1 MWSRFESDPA
11 VTLSRARG
19 RAGVARGATRERA
32 GSVSS
37 RATRVRRAAA
47 RKPAP
52 ACPRVRLAG
61 LGRGASAV
69 EMARGTSAPPPE
81 GDGEGAEETE
91 EARRARVRRRLE
103 GSWREPETSSRPE
116 RAPSPSPAE
125 ETDFYAGDP
134 SIGFAGATERLR
146 DVWVRKKVN
155 RTLLRAKAS
164 ASAAPET
171 CRGPDTLDPPDP
183 ATWYREFPRQ
193 QFAFEWGDARESEF
207 REARRRGRDATKT
220 KGVSPEVSPEVS
232 PREKGRMRY
241 FSLER
246 HGDGRRAFVAASLE
260 AFWAKYEALPAGHR
274 HHYELIRADTPCR
287 LYYDLEFSTETNPE
301 FDGARAVDALARL
314 TLERLAS
321 EHGVGIARR
330 PATTDTLATDGSD
343 CDGGSSGNK
352 VDPFDPKD
360 VVVVLKSTGSEE
372 ARKKFSRHLVFRLPG
387 VAFASAAH
395 CGEFVRRLHA
405 DMSSRRGSD
414 PDCDAVFV
422 RGENAA
428 KDAPRDVS
436 FVDLGVYTR
445 NRAFRLYLSSKHG
458 KKHRLLPMRRF
469 FDADA
474 RGATLPPTSPCLE
487 TFKACLVSAPAE
499 LSIGADAGPVGAS
512 ARERSRTRVSKK
524 QTTRLLEY
532 PGIGAEGPYGFGNR
546 RDGGGSAVL
555 SGYGLGPGVTDSK
568 RFNFCASSASTS
580 FAEKNLATCPV
591 RRTAAFVCADF
602 DAWSPA
608 GCAGASVRAWSAS
621 PVSGLATL
629 HMQGNRFCENAERAH
644 KSNNVSF
651 AVDFREGAYFQRC
664 HDPDCRGFRGCF
676 RALPDAL
683 LAEAAAFLRLADADV
698 RAETETEGE
707 PKGNAKGSWSP
718 PRLGSEDDD
727 DAFLLAAADA
737 ADAAG
742 PARPREAGWTRP
754 RFADDE
760 DDEAFWNSAAAL
772 AE

>member
-1 MWSRFESDPA
+1 
-11 VTLSRARG
+11 
-19 RAGVARGATRERA
+19 
-32 GSVSS
+32 
-37 RATRVRRAAA
+37 
-47 RKPAP
+47 
-52 ACPRVRLAG
+52 
-61 LGRGASAV
+61 
-69 EMARGTSAPPPE
+69 MARETSAPPPE

-155 RTLLRAKAS
+155 RTRLRAKAS

-171 CRGPDTLDPPDP
+171 CRGPGTLDPPDP

-360 VVVVLKSTGSEE
+360 VVAVLKSTGSEE

-629 HMQGNRFCENAERAH
+629 HMQGNRFCENAGRAH

>member
-1 MWSRFESDPA
+1 
-11 VTLSRARG
+11 
-19 RAGVARGATRERA
+19 
-32 GSVSS
+32 
-37 RATRVRRAAA
+37 
-47 RKPAP
+47 
-52 ACPRVRLAG
+52 
-61 LGRGASAV
+61 
-69 EMARGTSAPPPE
+69 MARETSAPPPE

-146 DVWVRKKVN
+146 DMWVRKKVN
-155 RTLLRAKAS
+155 RTRLRAKAS

-171 CRGPDTLDPPDP
+171 CRGPGTLDPPDP

-232 PREKGRMRY
+232 QREKGRMRY

-629 HMQGNRFCENAERAH
+629 HMQGNRFCENAGRAH

>member
-1 MWSRFESDPA
+1 
-11 VTLSRARG
+11 
-19 RAGVARGATRERA
+19 
-32 GSVSS
+32 
-37 RATRVRRAAA
+37 
-47 RKPAP
+47 
-52 ACPRVRLAG
+52 
-61 LGRGASAV
+61 
-69 EMARGTSAPPPE
+69 MARETSAPPPE

-155 RTLLRAKAS
+155 RTRLRAKAS

-171 CRGPDTLDPPDP
+171 CRGPGTVDPPDP

-232 PREKGRMRY
+232 QREKGRMRY

-629 HMQGNRFCENAERAH
+629 HMQGNRFCENAGRAH

-698 RAETETEGE
+698 RRAETETEGE

>member
-1 MWSRFESDPA
+1 
-11 VTLSRARG
+11 
-19 RAGVARGATRERA
+19 
-32 GSVSS
+32 
-37 RATRVRRAAA
+37 
-47 RKPAP
+47 
-52 ACPRVRLAG
+52 
-61 LGRGASAV
+61 
-69 EMARGTSAPPPE
+69 
-81 GDGEGAEETE
+81 
-91 EARRARVRRRLE
+91 
-103 GSWREPETSSRPE
+103 
-116 RAPSPSPAE
+116 
-125 ETDFYAGDP
+125 
-134 SIGFAGATERLR
+134 
-146 DVWVRKKVN
+146 
-155 RTLLRAKAS
+155 
-164 ASAAPET
+164 
-171 CRGPDTLDPPDP
+171 
-183 ATWYREFPRQ
+183 
-193 QFAFEWGDARESEF
+193 
-207 REARRRGRDATKT
+207 
-220 KGVSPEVSPEVS
+220 
-232 PREKGRMRY
+232 MRY

-287 LYYDLEFSTETNPE
+287 LYYDLEFSTETNPD
-301 FDGARAVDALARL
+301 FDGVRAVDALARL

-343 CDGGSSGNK
+343 GDGGSSGNK

-360 VVVVLKSTGSEE
+360 VVAVLKSTGSEE

-387 VAFASAAH
+387 VVFASAAH

-469 FDADA
+469 FDAAA
-474 RGATLPPTSPCLE
+474 RGATLPATLPCLE

-499 LSIGADAGPVGAS
+499 LSVGADAGPVGAS

-621 PVSGLATL
+621 PVLGLATL

-651 AVDFREGAYFQRC
+651 TVDFREGAYFQRC

-698 RAETETEGE
+698 RAETETEGKR
-707 PKGNAKGSWSP
+707 KGNAKGSWSP

-760 DDEAFWNSAAAL
+760 DDEAFWNRAAAL

>member
-1 MWSRFESDPA
+1 
-11 VTLSRARG
+11 
-19 RAGVARGATRERA
+19 
-32 GSVSS
+32 
-37 RATRVRRAAA
+37 
-47 RKPAP
+47 
-52 ACPRVRLAG
+52 
-61 LGRGASAV
+61 
-69 EMARGTSAPPPE
+69 MARETSAPPPE

-155 RTLLRAKAS
+155 RTRLRAKAS

-171 CRGPDTLDPPDP
+171 CRGPGTLDPPDP

-232 PREKGRMRY
+232 QREKGRMRY

-532 PGIGAEGPYGFGNR
+532 PGIGAEGPYGFRNR

-629 HMQGNRFCENAERAH
+629 HMQGNRFCENAGRAH

-737 ADAAG
+737 ADSAG

>member
-1 MWSRFESDPA
+1 
-11 VTLSRARG
+11 
-19 RAGVARGATRERA
+19 
-32 GSVSS
+32 
-37 RATRVRRAAA
+37 
-47 RKPAP
+47 
-52 ACPRVRLAG
+52 
-61 LGRGASAV
+61 
-69 EMARGTSAPPPE
+69 MARETSAPPPE

-155 RTLLRAKAS
+155 RTRLRAKAS

-171 CRGPDTLDPPDP
+171 CRGPGTVDPPDP

-232 PREKGRMRY
+232 QREKGRMRY

-580 FAEKNLATCPV
+580 LAEKNLATCPV

-629 HMQGNRFCENAERAH
+629 HMQGNRFCENAGRAH

-737 ADAAG
+737 ADSAG

>member
-1 MWSRFESDPA
+1 
-11 VTLSRARG
+11 
-19 RAGVARGATRERA
+19 
-32 GSVSS
+32 
-37 RATRVRRAAA
+37 
-47 RKPAP
+47 
-52 ACPRVRLAG
+52 
-61 LGRGASAV
+61 
-69 EMARGTSAPPPE
+69 MARETSAPPPE

-155 RTLLRAKAS
+155 RTRLRAKAS

-171 CRGPDTLDPPDP
+171 CRGPGTLDPPDP

-232 PREKGRMRY
+232 QREKGRMRY

-629 HMQGNRFCENAERAH
+629 HMQGNRFCENAGRAH

-698 RAETETEGE
+698 RGRDGNRRGTKGKREGKLVAA
-707 PKGNAKGSWSP
+707 PA
-718 PRLGSEDDD
+718 RLGGRRRRVPSRGGGCGGRGGPGETARGGL
-727 DAFLLAAADA
+727 DASAVRRRRGRRGVLELSRR
-737 ADAAG
+737 AG
-742 PARPREAGWTRP
+742 GVRRFWARRRRKPRTR
-754 RFADDE
+754 
-760 DDEAFWNSAAAL
+760 SASLIARAS
-772 AE
+772 

>member
-1 MWSRFESDPA
+1 
-11 VTLSRARG
+11 
-19 RAGVARGATRERA
+19 
-32 GSVSS
+32 
-37 RATRVRRAAA
+37 
-47 RKPAP
+47 
-52 ACPRVRLAG
+52 
-61 LGRGASAV
+61 
-69 EMARGTSAPPPE
+69 MARETSAPPPE

-155 RTLLRAKAS
+155 RTRLRAKAS

-171 CRGPDTLDPPDP
+171 CRGPGTLDPPDP

-232 PREKGRMRY
+232 QREKGRMRY

-629 HMQGNRFCENAERAH
+629 HMQGNRFCENAGRAH

-737 ADAAG
+737 ADSAG

>member
-1 MWSRFESDPA
+1 
-11 VTLSRARG
+11 
-19 RAGVARGATRERA
+19 
-32 GSVSS
+32 
-37 RATRVRRAAA
+37 
-47 RKPAP
+47 
-52 ACPRVRLAG
+52 
-61 LGRGASAV
+61 
-69 EMARGTSAPPPE
+69 MARETSAPPPE

-155 RTLLRAKAS
+155 RTRLRAKAS

-171 CRGPDTLDPPDP
+171 CRGPGTLDPPDP

-343 CDGGSSGNK
+343 GDGGSSGNK

-387 VAFASAAH
+387 VVFASAAH

-458 KKHRLLPMRRF
+458 KKHRLLPTRRF

-629 HMQGNRFCENAERAH
+629 HMQGNRFCENAGRAH

-737 ADAAG
+737 ADSAG

>member
-1 MWSRFESDPA
+1 MWTRFESDPA

-32 GSVSS
+32 ASVSS
-37 RATRVRRAAA
+37 RANRVLRAAA

-69 EMARGTSAPPPE
+69 EMARETSAPPPE

-125 ETDFYAGDP
+125 ETDFYAGDT

-146 DVWVRKKVN
+146 DAWVRKKVN
-155 RTLLRAKAS
+155 RTRLRAKAS

-171 CRGPDTLDPPDP
+171 CRGSDTLDPPDP

-232 PREKGRMRY
+232 QREKGRMRY

-260 AFWAKYEALPAGHR
+260 AFWAKYEALPADHR

-301 FDGARAVDALARL
+301 FDGVRAVDALARL

-343 CDGGSSGNK
+343 GDGSSSRNK

-458 KKHRLLPMRRF
+458 KKHRLLPTRRF
-469 FDADA
+469 FDAAA
-474 RGATLPPTSPCLE
+474 RGATLPATLPCLE

-499 LSIGADAGPVGAS
+499 LSVGADAGPVGAS

-568 RFNFCASSASTS
+568 RFTFCASSASTS

-621 PVSGLATL
+621 PVLGLATL
-629 HMQGNRFCENAERAH
+629 HMQGNRFCENAGRAH

-737 ADAAG
+737 EDA
-742 PARPREAGWTRP
+742 ARPREAGWTRP
-754 RFADDE
+754 RFADDA
-760 DDEAFWNSAAAL
+760 DDEAFWNRAAAL